1 MTAMR
6 MKVTLLLGLTF
17 LVLASYTNGNDAP
30 QSQVHFYKGSYDDFL
45 REAKKQKKPVVL
57 DFWAS
62 WCGPCKKMENETFAN
77 PNFIS
82 YINSNFMIYKVDV
95 DSFDGMAIADRF
107 SIDAYPTLVVLD
119 AKNKYIGRYRG
130 FFPPDYL
137 RNELEKSK
145 AQKGKR
151 FVTPKSLTASL

>member
-82 YINSNFMIYKVDV
+82 YINSNFMVYKVDI

-119 AKNKYIGRYRG
+119 AKSKYISRYRG

-145 AQKGKR
+145 TQKGR
-151 FVTPKSLTASL
+151 RLFTPKNLTASL

>member
-82 YINSNFMIYKVDV
+82 YINSNFMVYKVDI

-119 AKNKYIGRYRG
+119 AKSKYISRYRG

-145 AQKGKR
+145 TQKGRR
-151 FVTPKSLTASL
+151 FFAPKNLTASL